1 VIFTGNVDARRDDF
15 IINCKKMVLYYQDQ
29 QTEKEQGMKN
39 IKIDKI
45 ILIYDI
51 LFPIDCPLKP
61 WLYN

>member
-1 VIFTGNVDARRDDF
+1 
-15 IINCKKMVLYYQDQ
+15 MVLYYQDQ